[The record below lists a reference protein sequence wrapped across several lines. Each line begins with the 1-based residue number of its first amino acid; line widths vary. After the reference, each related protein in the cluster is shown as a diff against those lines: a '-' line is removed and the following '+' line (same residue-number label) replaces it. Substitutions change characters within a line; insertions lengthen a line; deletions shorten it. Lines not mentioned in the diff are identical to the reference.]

1 VDRARAIA
9 DVCEAHGTTLPAA
22 AIAFPLT
29 HPSIINVTLGMRDP
43 AQVRRNVEL
52 HDRRVPDGLWD
63 ELRTRGLIR
72 ADAPTASGADRPP
85 SRPSAPRR

>member
-29 HPSIINVTLGMRDP
+29 HPSVINVTLGMRDP
-43 AQVRRNVEL
+43 AQVRRNARLHQQRIPQEL
-52 HDRRVPDGLWD
+52 WHD
-63 ELRTRGLIR
+63 LRDRGLLR
-72 ADAPTASGADRPP
+72 LETPFAPGGRS
-85 SRPSAPRR
+85 